1 MYAAV
6 IAFMVVCVCGQD
18 MTQELTEPV
27 DELANTD
34 LVLAFVVG
42 RQFRWEG
49 NVHPTVHSP

>member
-18 MTQELTEPV
+18 MTRELTEPV

-42 RQFRWEG
+42 RQFR
-49 NVHPTVHSP
+49 